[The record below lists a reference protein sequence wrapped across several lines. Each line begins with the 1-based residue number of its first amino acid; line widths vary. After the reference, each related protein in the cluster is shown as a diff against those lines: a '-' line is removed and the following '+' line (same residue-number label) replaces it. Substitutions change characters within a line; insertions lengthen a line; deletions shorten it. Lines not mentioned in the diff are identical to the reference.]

1 MGRGYCAPCQKICCR
16 EIHVT
21 GAPFLCAHKYYKHDC
36 AIGMVAQGVPAIC
49 AIHAASRQNGGGA
62 EGKADSDAVSVVV
75 ATAEG
80 ILYEYYVH
88 NLQSRPTCALEQECL
103 LLRNAMDS

>member
-1 MGRGYCAPCQKICCR
+1 MENTILHGWTCR
-16 EIHVT
+16 TQNKENE
-21 GAPFLCAHKYYKHDC
+21 HDRTC
-36 AIGMVAQGVPAIC
+36 GLGVQGVPAIC

-62 EGKADSDAVSVVV
+62 DGKADSDAVSVIV
-75 ATAEG
+75 ATADG